1 MNHKERREEA
11 LTSARGI
18 IENAKRSERALTS
31 EESQQIEANLSDARY
46 AAAAIDAADAGRAYA
61 KIFNSA
67 PSRDEYRGGSWIA
80 NELRTLSPTS
90 GAGTA
95 IDNTKFAD
103 FVLGNLSAASAF
115 LASGVNQIVLGDAEG
130 QSLTIPTI
138 TADYTTANYS
148 AAGTISASDP
158 TIAQTVATPRKFG
171 ALGAISNEVLN
182 DANPAALDAL
192 AASLVKSVGNSFDL
206 AAFEGS
212 GTAPAITGLQNVSNI
227 NEVSMGTNGASL
239 TNLDPFADAIGEIT
253 LDNAN
258 AGAIVVGART
268 YKALLKLKTLTS
280 GANEPLL
287 LAGGTQ
293 AGAGAAVPMSIYGVP
308 VYVSTQLSA
317 AETQG
322 TATTAQSAYV
332 YDPRALHAVFRRAR
346 GSQTLVAVERD
357 SSRLFN
363 LDTSE
368 IRGILRATVA
378 VPFPG
383 AVARIKGIL
392 A

>member
-1 MNHKERREEA
+1 MSHKERREEA
-11 LTSARGI
+11 LASARSI

-31 EESQQIEANLSDARY
+31 DESQQIEANLADARQ
-46 AAAAIDAADAGRAYA
+46 AAAALEAYDAGRTYA
-61 KIFNSA
+61 KIFNGT
-67 PSRDEYRGGSWIA
+67 PSRDEYRGGNWIA

-192 AASLVKSVGNSFDL
+192 ASSLVKSVGNSFDL

-227 NEVSMGTNGASL
+227 NEVTMGTNGASL

-317 AETQG
+317 TETQG
-322 TATTAQSAYV
+322 TATTGQSAYV
-332 YDPRALHAVFRRAR
+332 YDPTALHAVFRRAR